1 MSWKRILSDI
11 NFKIIIESSDSNV
24 DFDDELDANSKMNCK
39 YRIELF
45 PYNQRFG

>member
-24 DFDDELDANSKMNCK
+24 DFDDELDANSKMK
-39 YRIELF
+39 LQI
-45 PYNQRFG
+45 